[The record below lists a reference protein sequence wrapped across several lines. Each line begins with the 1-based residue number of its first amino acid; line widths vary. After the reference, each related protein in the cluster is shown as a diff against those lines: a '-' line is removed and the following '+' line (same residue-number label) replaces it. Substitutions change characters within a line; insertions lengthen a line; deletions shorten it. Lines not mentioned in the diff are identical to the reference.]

1 MNDDNKPFEYHPLNR
16 QIDPSILH
24 ISEVQYIT
32 VEGGQMGDLFLSGQ
46 YLMFKSKPETVKRDI
61 KFAMKREEIIRKTN
75 KVWPI
80 GNLEQVFKRRY
91 LLVQQAIELYTRDK
105 KSYFLN
111 LLTVDACQ
119 AFLTH
124 LKPIVLRHNKQNPSK
139 RVDLIEDAKNE
150 FKARKFID
158 LWNKGQIC
166 TQRFLLLLNKF
177 SGRSFNDFGQY
188 PIFPWILSDYSCT
201 YEELKQKT
209 EKNEI
214 DGFRDLLLNS
224 GVISE
229 KKQEI
234 AKTQFE
240 ASIEGD
246 EMIYGA
252 EKYHLK
258 FGFSNRIF
266 SLGYLIRME
275 PFTDNFI

>member
-1 MNDDNKPFEYHPLNR
+1 
-16 QIDPSILH
+16 
-24 ISEVQYIT
+24 
-32 VEGGQMGDLFLSGQ
+32 MGDLYLSGQ
-46 YLMFKSKPETVKRDI
+46 YLMFKSKPETVKRDV

-124 LKPIVLRHNKQNPSK
+124 LKPIVVRHNKQNPSK

-166 TQRFLLLLNKF
+166 T
-177 SGRSFNDFGQY
+177 
-188 PIFPWILSDYSCT
+188 
-201 YEELKQKT
+201 
-209 EKNEI
+209 
-214 DGFRDLLLNS
+214 
-224 GVISE
+224 
-229 KKQEI
+229 
-234 AKTQFE
+234 
-240 ASIEGD
+240 
-246 EMIYGA
+246 
-252 EKYHLK
+252 
-258 FGFSNRIF
+258 
-266 SLGYLIRME
+266 
-275 PFTDNFI
+275 